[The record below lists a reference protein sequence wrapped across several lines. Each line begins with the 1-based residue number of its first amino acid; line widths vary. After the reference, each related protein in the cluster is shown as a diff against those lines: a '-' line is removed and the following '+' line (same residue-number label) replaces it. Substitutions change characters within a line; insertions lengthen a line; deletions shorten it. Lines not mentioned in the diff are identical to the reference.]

1 MCKTP
6 LNWRKI
12 MKNFDFVSPTKIY
25 FGPDKE
31 KEVGAILAERN
42 AHNVLIVIGK
52 NSVVKSG
59 LLEKVVVSL
68 GQARLSY
75 EILRGVRVNPTF
87 ELVEEGLKICRD
99 KKIDYLLAVG
109 GGSVIDTAKC
119 IAANYYYSG
128 DVRDFNLHKA
138 TPTKALPL
146 GVIVTIAAAGSEL
159 SNSCVLQDDKLG
171 TKFGFNSDLIRP
183 AFAIENPELTYSLPP
198 EQIAYGVVD
207 ILMHTLERYFC
218 KSDKYEIA
226 DEFALGLIKNV
237 LEVGRLSYI
246 NPTNYEYRSAIMLA
260 SSLSH
265 NGITSIGK
273 KMIMPVHQLEHALSG
288 KFPNIAH
295 GLGLAVL
302 FPAWCKYYYKYDVE
316 KFALLGE
323 RVFDIYSGN
332 KLEDAKSTIDAFEE
346 YFASLNLPNKLSDL
360 GVKEEDIEPLVK
372 LVTNN
377 GTRTVPHHTKA
388 INDEVAREIYY
399 SCL

>member
-1 MCKTP
+1 
-6 LNWRKI
+6 

-31 KEVGAILAERN
+31 KEVGSILNERGATN
-42 AHNVLIVIGK
+42 ILIVIGK

-59 LLEKVVVSL
+59 LLERVVVSL
-68 GQARLSY
+68 GQFHLKY
-75 EILRGVRVNPTF
+75 EILRGVRANPTF
-87 ELVEEGLKICRD
+87 DLVDEGLRLCRD
-99 KKIDYLLAVG
+99 HKIDFILAIG

-119 IAANYYYSG
+119 IAANYYYAG
-128 DVRDFNLHKA
+128 NITDFNMHRA
-138 TPTKALPL
+138 SPTKALPV
-146 GVIVTIAAAGSEL
+146 GVILTIAAAGSEL
-159 SNSCVLQDDKLG
+159 SSSCVMQDDALG

-183 AFAIENPELTYSLPP
+183 VFAIENPELTYSLPP

-237 LEVGRLSYI
+237 LEVGRLSFI
-246 NPTNYEYRSAIMLA
+246 NPTNYDYRASLMLA

-295 GLGLAVL
+295 GLGLAIL
-302 FPAWCKYYYKYDVE
+302 FPAWCKHYYKYDIE
-316 KFALLGE
+316 KFATLGE

-332 KLEDAKSTIDAFEE
+332 KLDDAKSTIDAFEE
-346 YFASLNLPNKLSDL
+346 YFASLNLPSKLSEV

-377 GTRTVPHHTKA
+377 GTRTVPHHTKP

>member
-1 MCKTP
+1 
-6 LNWRKI
+6 

-25 FGPDKE
+25 FGLDKE
-31 KEVGAILAERN
+31 KDVGAILNERK
-42 AHNVLIVIGK
+42 ASKILIVIGK

-59 LLEKVVVSL
+59 LLGRVATSL
-68 GQARLSY
+68 EQYHLTY
-75 EILRGVRVNPTF
+75 EILRGVRANPTF
-87 ELVEEGLKICRD
+87 DLVEEGLRIVRE
-99 KKIDYLLAVG
+99 KKIDYILAIG

-128 DVRDFNLHKA
+128 NIKDFNLHLAEPKE
-138 TPTKALPL
+138 ALPI
-146 GVIVTIAAAGSEL
+146 GVILTIAAAGSEL
-159 SNSCVLQDDKLG
+159 SSSCVIQDDKLQ
-171 TKFGFNSDLIRP
+171 KKIGFNSDVIRP
-183 AFAIENPELTYSLPP
+183 QFVIENPELTYTLPP

-218 KSDKYEIA
+218 KSDKYELA

-237 LEVGRLSYI
+237 LEVGLLSYL
-246 NPTNYEYRSAIMLA
+246 NPTNYDYRASLMLA

-265 NGITSIGK
+265 NGLTSIGK

-295 GLGLAVL
+295 GLGLSIL
-302 FPAWCKYYYKYDVE
+302 FPAWCKFYYKYDIE

-323 RVFDIYSGN
+323 RVFDIYSGD
-332 KLEDAKSTIDAFEE
+332 KTQDALSTIEAFEE
-346 YFASLNLPNKLSDL
+346 YFSRLGLPSKLSDI
-360 GVKEEDIEPLVK
+360 GVKEEDIQALVSIA
-372 LVTNN
+372 TNN
-377 GTRTVPHHTKA
+377 GTRTIYHHTKP